1 MVGIGELESS
11 ERDFGRYLT
20 ARVLAVTGA
29 VVAAV
34 AMPVLVYQLTGSAGW
49 TSAVTAAEAL
59 PYLVFGLPAGALADR
74 LDRRK
79 MMVALDF
86 TVAAVLLSVPLAW
99 LAGALVAPHVV
110 AVAFA
115 AQTAFV
121 FFDAANFGA
130 LPALVGKERLTAA
143 YSTLYGRTT
152 VVELVVPG
160 LTGLLVA
167 VVAPAALLAVN
178 ALTGVGSALL
188 LRGITG
194 SMANPRPVRGAR
206 ELVGDVREGVRF
218 LWKEPIVRTLT
229 LVGAAHS
236 VGSGAWVA
244 VLVPFADRVLGI
256 APRGDV
262 RLAALFSCWG
272 VGAIIASRLVPRL
285 TERWGEARLA
295 LRALPMSLLGGL
307 LVLMS
312 GHWLLTCAAAVYWG
326 AGQAVV
332 VINGITYRQQ
342 VCPEE
347 LQSRVNTTARMLAW
361 GAGQPFGAFLA
372 GAVAVAAGD
381 PRAGLA
387 AGVAVVL
394 AGVVMAWATPVLRR
408 AARRA
413 G

>member
-11 ERDFGRYLT
+11 DRDFGRYLT
-20 ARVLAVTGA
+20 ARVLSVTGA

-86 TVAAVLLSVPLAW
+86 AVAAVLLSVPLAW

-130 LPALVGKERLTAA
+130 LPALVGKDRLTAA

-167 VVAPAALLAVN
+167 VVAPAGLLAVN

-188 LRGITG
+188 LRGIAG

-206 ELVGDVREGVRF
+206 ELVGDVREGLRF
-218 LWKEPIVRTLT
+218 LWNEPIVRALT

-244 VLVPFADRVLGI
+244 VLVPFADRVLHV

-272 VGAIIASRLVPRL
+272 LGAIIASRLLPRL
-285 TERWGEARLA
+285 TGRWGQARVA
-295 LRALPMSLLGGL
+295 LRALPLSLLGGL
-307 LVLMS
+307 LVLVS
-312 GHWLLTCAAAVYWG
+312 GHWLLTCAALVYWG
-326 AGQAVV
+326 VAQAVV

-361 GAGQPFGAFLA
+361 GAGQPLGAFLA
-372 GAVAVAAGD
+372 GAVSVTAGD

-394 AGVVMAWATPVLRR
+394 AGVVTAWATPVLRR
-408 AARRA
+408 AA
-413 G
+413 

>member
-11 ERDFGRYLT
+11 DRDFGRYLT
-20 ARVLAVTGA
+20 ARVLSVTGA

-79 MMVALDF
+79 MMVVLDF

-99 LAGALVAPHVV
+99 LAGGLVAPHVL

-167 VVAPAALLAVN
+167 VVAPAALLAMN

-188 LRGITG
+188 LRGIAG

-206 ELVGDVREGVRF
+206 EIVGDVREGV
-218 LWKEPIVRTLT
+218 
-229 LVGAAHS
+229 
-236 VGSGAWVA
+236 
-244 VLVPFADRVLGI
+244 
-256 APRGDV
+256 
-262 RLAALFSCWG
+262 
-272 VGAIIASRLVPRL
+272 
-285 TERWGEARLA
+285 
-295 LRALPMSLLGGL
+295 
-307 LVLMS
+307 
-312 GHWLLTCAAAVYWG
+312 
-326 AGQAVV
+326 
-332 VINGITYRQQ
+332 
-342 VCPEE
+342 
-347 LQSRVNTTARMLAW
+347 
-361 GAGQPFGAFLA
+361 
-372 GAVAVAAGD
+372 
-381 PRAGLA
+381 
-387 AGVAVVL
+387 L
-394 AGVVMAWATPVLRR
+394 AGVVVGWATPVLRR